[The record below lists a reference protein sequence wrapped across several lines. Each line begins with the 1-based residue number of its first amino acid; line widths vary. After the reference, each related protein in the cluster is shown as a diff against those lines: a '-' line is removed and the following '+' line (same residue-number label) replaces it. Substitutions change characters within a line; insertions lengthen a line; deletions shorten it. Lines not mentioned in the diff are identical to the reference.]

1 MNTTST
7 VILIVILVPLVIFAV
22 WQFLQLALVHIE
34 SGTLG
39 LLIVRGKATSRTLP
53 PGTHFV
59 LPFRQTMIQV
69 YPLRDLTYLTSAH
82 PVEDT
87 DYADRP
93 FTASMGDRTTVEV
106 FYTIR
111 FRIRSEGLT
120 SIHER
125 FGPDGIKPFVRD
137 LSRQV
142 IADELADASHGV
154 EDTFGEG
161 FAQVETTIG
170 TRIATTL
177 QDAGFEL
184 LMFHLRDLDIGAL
197 GEVITRTVR
206 AKLELD
212 HERAMAQVRAL
223 RIEHESASNAG
234 LANELTDEV
243 LRYRRIELGR
253 DALARWDGR
262 LVVGEALA
270 RGLADEPPSPSPDSA
285 VAEPPAAAE

>member
-34 SGTLG
+34 SGTIG
-39 LLIVRGKATSRTLP
+39 LLIVRGKATSRTLT

-87 DYADRP
+87 DYADQP
-93 FTASMGDRTTVEV
+93 FRASMGDRTTVDAY
-106 FYTIR
+106 YTIR

-142 IADELADASHGV
+142 VADELADEAHGV

-161 FAQVETTIG
+161 FAKVEAIIG
-170 TRIATTL
+170 TRIATTF
-177 QDAGFEL
+177 QESGFEL
-184 LMFHLRDLDIGAL
+184 LLFHLRDLDIGQL
-197 GEVITRTVR
+197 DEVITRTVQ

-212 HERAMAQVRAL
+212 LERAVAQVRAL
-223 RIEHESASNAG
+223 RIEHESASNAP
-234 LANELTDEV
+234 LAEDLTDEV
-243 LRYRRIELGR
+243 LRYRRIELAR
-253 DALARWDGR
+253 EAIARWDGR
-262 LVVGEALA
+262 LVVGDALA
-270 RGLADEPPSPSPDSA
+270 RGMVDTPPSPSADNT